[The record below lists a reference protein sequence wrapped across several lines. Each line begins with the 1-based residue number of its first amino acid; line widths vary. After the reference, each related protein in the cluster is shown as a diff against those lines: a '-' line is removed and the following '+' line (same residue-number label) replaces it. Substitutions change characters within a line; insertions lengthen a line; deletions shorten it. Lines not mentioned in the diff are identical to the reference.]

1 MKASTARL
9 REYLAA
15 GALLVLAGGA
25 NAAGPAGADSSDSYP
40 EKPIRMVVPFA
51 AGGGSDIVGRIL
63 AQQLGIELGRTVV
76 VDNRPG
82 AGSTIG
88 ADIVAKAPADG
99 YTVLLGNISMAFN
112 ASLYKKLPYDAIRDL
127 APVSEVADQPNIVVI
142 HPALPAKTVAE
153 FAALA
158 RAKPGELTFASAGT
172 GSGTHF
178 AGELLR
184 MKLGIDMIHIPYK
197 GTGPALTDL
206 IGGQVSMF
214 VSTFASALPHVQA
227 GRLRALG
234 VTTRKRSPAV
244 PDVPSI
250 AEAGVAGYDVTIWYG
265 IFTTG
270 GTPKPVV
277 EKLNAGFVQA
287 LKSADVVRE
296 LNGIGLEPVGNPS
309 AEFAASVRSE
319 IRQWG
324 EVIRRAG
331 IKPE

>member
-9 REYLAA
+9 RGYLAA

-112 ASLYKKLPYDAIRDL
+112 ASLYKNLPYDAIRDL

-234 VTTRKRSPAV
+234 VTSARRSPAAPEV
-244 PDVPSI
+244 PTLL
-250 AEAGVAGYDVTIWYG
+250 EAGVPDYAYSTWYG
-265 IFTTG
+265 LL
-270 GTPKPVV
+270 TPAGVARPIVA
-277 EKLNAGFVQA
+277 KLNAAVHKA
-287 LKSADVVRE
+287 LAAEALRR
-296 LNGIGLEPVGNPS
+296 NFAAQGIDAVANTPP
-309 AEFAASVRSE
+309 EFAAYIAAE
-319 IRQWG
+319 IAKWR
-324 EVIRRAG
+324 EVVHAVHM
-331 IKPE
+331 PQQ